1 MNFKL
6 IMFYYFIFKVIF
18 LLKKEIIYVYFMGC
32 YRELIYYFFC
42 RYKYMYNKYYVVYL
56 KREVVR
62 SY

>member
-18 LLKKEIIYVYFMGC
+18 LLKKEIIYVYFTGC

-42 RYKYMYNKYYVVYL
+42 IYKYMYNKYYVVYL